1 MSSYRLVA
9 LIVMMLLL
17 ALSLPPHYTLTSEA
31 QSPAFKVNVKVNWGI
46 NWEVRSEG
54 DAARAVC
61 EAGEYIYVVGTGGSA
76 RVEMRFKS
84 DGSLAI
90 AMILLGFSCCSRVS
104 VALKCVVVEEASQVG
119 FDV

>member
-1 MSSYRLVA
+1 
-9 LIVMMLLL
+9 
-17 ALSLPPHYTLTSEA
+17 
-31 QSPAFKVNVKVNWGI
+31 
-46 NWEVRSEG
+46 
-54 DAARAVC
+54 
-61 EAGEYIYVVGTGGSA
+61 
-76 RVEMRFKS
+76 MRFKS

>member
-1 MSSYRLVA
+1 
-9 LIVMMLLL
+9 
-17 ALSLPPHYTLTSEA
+17 
-31 QSPAFKVNVKVNWGI
+31 
-46 NWEVRSEG
+46 
-54 DAARAVC
+54 VC

-90 AMILLGFSCCSRVS
+90 AMILLGFSCCSSVS
-104 VALKCVVVEEASQVG
+104 VALKCVVVEEASRVG